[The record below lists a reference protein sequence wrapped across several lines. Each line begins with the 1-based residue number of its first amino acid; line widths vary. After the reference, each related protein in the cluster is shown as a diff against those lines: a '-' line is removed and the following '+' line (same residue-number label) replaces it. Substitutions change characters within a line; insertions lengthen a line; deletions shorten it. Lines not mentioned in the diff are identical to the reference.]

1 MPVPPAILSQF
12 QQAMS
17 QDRYAQAR
25 SLAER
30 AVALAP
36 ADGVAHDMLRSALVG
51 LTNYA
56 LALVSAR
63 KVTEL
68 MPEHAGGWSS
78 TGSLLASLGQKS
90 EAVECFRRAME
101 LEPDKVG
108 HHVEYAT
115 ALINAKKL
123 VEAEKHIRA
132 AMQQFPA
139 DTGLVFR
146 LAATLAEQG
155 RPDDAALALGDALFA
170 DQGNLHLAMTMCANS
185 NYGSGT
191 DRASIIARHK
201 NLGRLVMLAD
211 PRTPL
216 KHTPP
221 KPGPAPG
228 KLGAPGRGK
237 DGRVRVGILSSD
249 LREHSVAWFIEPV
262 LTFLDRSRFELV
274 CYCSDPRE
282 DSVTRRLQRAVALGP
297 AAWEIDEPP
306 PIPADNAPPKGW
318 RRVAMMEGYKAAK
331 VIADDRID
339 ILIELNGL
347 TTGSRWD
354 TLRLKPT
361 PIQITYCGYP
371 HTTGLPTVDYRIID
385 SITDPPGTLADAS
398 AVEKLVRLD
407 PCFLCYRPP
416 RGEDAPASRGDGAP
430 PNPGAITF
438 GSFNN
443 LTKLSEFTL
452 RTWAEVLARV
462 PGSRLMLK
470 GTSLSDS
477 AVREFTLGRL
487 GAAGID
493 AEHVTLLPGAPS
505 TRSHLELYQQMD
517 IALDTFPY
525 AGTTTTCEAL
535 FMGVP
540 VVSLARAWDDDGC
553 HSERV
558 GASLLSCVGDSDLI
572 AASAEEYVQIAARLA
587 SDTNRLRHEH
597 QTLRDR
603 LIASPL
609 CDAKGFGMRFSDLLE
624 GVWRAWAK
632 V

>member
-1 MPVPPAILSQF
+1 
-12 QQAMS
+12 MS

-25 SLAER
+25 SLADR
-30 AVALAP
+30 AVALTP
-36 ADGVAHDMLRSALVG
+36 DDGVAHDMLRSALVG

-63 KVTEL
+63 RVTEL
-68 MPEHAGGWSS
+68 MPRHAGGWSS
-78 TGSLLASLGQKS
+78 AGSLLASLGQKS
-90 EAVECFRRAME
+90 EAVECFRRALD

-132 AMQQFPA
+132 ALHQFPG
-139 DTGLVFR
+139 DTPLVFR

-155 RPDDAALALGDALFA
+155 RPDEAALVLGDALFA
-170 DQGNLHLAMTMCANS
+170 DQANLHLAMSMCANS

-211 PRTPL
+211 PRMPL

-228 KLGAPGRGK
+228 NLGAPGRGK
-237 DGRVRVGILSSD
+237 DGRVRVGFLSSD

-262 LTFLDRSRFELV
+262 LTFLDRARFEVV
-274 CYCSDPRE
+274 CYASDPRE
-282 DSVTRRLQRAVALGP
+282 DGVTRRLQRAVALGP
-297 AAWEIDEPP
+297 GAWESQEPP

-331 VIADDRID
+331 VIGDDRID

-354 TLRLKPT
+354 TLRLKPS
-361 PIQITYCGYP
+361 PIQVTYCGYP

-385 SITDPPGTLADAS
+385 SITDPPGTLAESA
-398 AVEKLVRLD
+398 AVEKLIRLD

-416 RGEDAPASRGDGAP
+416 HGEDAPPPRGAGAP
-430 PNPGAITF
+430 PEAGAIMF

-443 LTKLSEFTL
+443 LTKLSEHTL
-452 RTWAEVLARV
+452 KTWAKVLDRV
-462 PGSRLMLK
+462 PGSRLILK
-470 GTSLSDS
+470 GTSLSDG

-487 GAAGID
+487 SSAGVD
-493 AEHVTLLPGAPS
+493 ASRVVLLPGAPT
-505 TRSHLELYQQMD
+505 TRAHLELYQRMD

-540 VVSLARAWDDDGC
+540 VVSLARPWDAGGC

-558 GASLLSCVGDSDLI
+558 GASLLASVGAADLV
-572 AASAEEYVQIAARLA
+572 ASGVERYVEIAARLA
-587 SDTNRLRHEH
+587 GDISRLRREHE
-597 QTLRDR
+597 TLRGR
-603 LIASPL
+603 LLASPL
-609 CDAKGFGMRFSDLLE
+609 CDAKGFGKRFGDVLE
-624 GVWRAWAK
+624 EMWRKWAGV
-632 V
+632 